1 MASGDSGDIQS
12 LAGCAYLQYIQ
23 LDKCCSCCVQQM
35 INFEMVE
42 FLVLIKKKKI
52 QIAKQ
57 HCTSNSKKLLHS
69 LNLIPTPLLAFTF
82 QSFIFLYFP
91 D

>member
-35 INFEMVE
+35 INSEMVE
-42 FLVLIKKKKI
+42 ILSFNKKKKESKL
-52 QIAKQ
+52 QNNIA
-57 HCTSNSKKLLHS
+57 LL
-69 LNLIPTPLLAFTF
+69 TPKSYSTH
-82 QSFIFLYFP
+82 
-91 D
+91 